1 MAKMQTTIASPVTVS
16 GRGLHT
22 AQQVTVTFVP
32 APADFGVQFERIDLP
47 GHPIVKASPYAVFDT
62 SRGTSIRE
70 GEAQVHTIEHLMA
83 ALAGLGID
91 NVLVRTVGPET
102 PILDG
107 SSRIYVEMLKEVGI
121 KTLNAPKRIGI
132 VKEEISFSVPEKQIE
147 LTIKPAERFKMTVN
161 VDYGTKV
168 LAEQQAVLDSIETF
182 VPDVYNCRTFV
193 FLDELQFLI
202 QNNLARGGDL
212 DNAIVFV
219 DKVPDNKVLNALG
232 DFFHKKDITVTPDH
246 ILNNTHLRHPNE
258 PARHKLLDLIGDLY
272 LLGVPLRAEIV
283 ANRPGHFANTAF
295 AKKILESCNF
305 LIQPA

>member
-1 MAKMQTTIASPVTVS
+1 MTTLQTTIASPVSVS

-32 APADFGVQFERIDLP
+32 APADFGIQFERTDLP
-47 GHPIVKASPYAVFDT
+47 GNPIVKASPYSVFDT
-62 SRGTSIRE
+62 SRGTSIKE

-91 NVLVRTVGPET
+91 NVLVKTVGPET

-107 SSRIYVEMLKEVGI
+107 SSRIYVEMLKEVGL
-121 KTLNAPKRIGI
+121 KTLDVPKKIGI
-132 VKEEISFSVPEKQIE
+132 VKDEISFSIPEKQIE
-147 LTIKPAERFKMTVN
+147 LTIRPAKRFKMTVN

-168 LAEQQAVLDSIETF
+168 LAEQQAVLDNIENF
-182 VPDVYNCRTFV
+182 FPDVYNCRTFV

-219 DKVPDNKVLNALG
+219 DKVPDSKVLTQLG
-232 DFFHKKDITVTPDH
+232 DFFHMKDITVTPDH

-272 LLGVPLRAEIV
+272 LLGVPLRAEII

>member
-1 MAKMQTTIASPVTVS
+1 MTTLQTTIASPVSVS

-32 APADFGVQFERIDLP
+32 APANFGIQFERIDLP
-47 GHPIVKASPYAVFDT
+47 GHPVIKASPYTVFDT
-62 SRGTSIRE
+62 SRGTSIKE
-70 GEAQVHTIEHLMA
+70 GDAQVHTIEHLMA

-107 SSRIYVEMLKEVGI
+107 SSRIYVEMLKEVGLR
-121 KTLNAPKRIGI
+121 TLNAPKMIGI
-132 VKEEISFSVPEKQIE
+132 VKEEISFSIPEKQIE

-219 DKVPDNKVLNALG
+219 DKVPDNKVRTRLAI
-232 DFFHKKDITVTPDH
+232 FSTRRTSPS
-246 ILNNTHLRHPNE
+246 
-258 PARHKLLDLIGDLY
+258 
-272 LLGVPLRAEIV
+272 
-283 ANRPGHFANTAF
+283 RPT
-295 AKKILESCNF
+295 IS
-305 LIQPA
+305 

>member
-1 MAKMQTTIASPVTVS
+1 MTSLQTTIASPVSVS

-32 APADFGVQFERIDLP
+32 APADFGIQFERTDLP
-47 GHPIVKASPYAVFDT
+47 GNPVVKATPNSVFDT
-62 SRGTSIRE
+62 SRGTSIKE

-91 NVLVRTVGPET
+91 NVLVKTVGPET

-121 KTLNAPKRIGI
+121 VTLDSPKKIGF
-132 VKEEISFSVPEKQIE
+132 VKEEITFSIPEKQIE
-147 LTIKPAERFKMTVN
+147 LTIKPAKRFKMTVN

-168 LAEQQAVLDSIETF
+168 LAEQEAVLDNLENF

-219 DKVPDNKVLNALG
+219 DKVPDSKVLTQLG
-232 DFFHKKDITVTPDH
+232 DFFHMKDITVTPDH

-272 LLGVPLRAEIV
+272 LLGVPLCAEIT
-283 ANRPGHFANTAF
+283 ASRPGHFANTAF
-295 AKKILESCNF
+295 AKKIMESCNF
-305 LIQPA
+305 FIQPA

>member
-1 MAKMQTTIASPVTVS
+1 MTTLQTTIASPVSVS

-32 APADFGVQFERIDLP
+32 APANFGIQFERIDLP
-47 GHPIVKASPYAVFDT
+47 GHPVIKASPYTVFDT
-62 SRGTSIRE
+62 SRGTSIKE
-70 GEAQVHTIEHLMA
+70 GDAQVHTIEHLMA

-132 VKEEISFSVPEKQIE
+132 VKEEISVSVPEKQIE

-202 QNNLARGGDL
+202 QNNLVRGGDL

-219 DKVPDNKVLNALG
+219 AQMPTPEVLAKLG
-232 DFFHKKDITVTPDH
+232 EFFHKSDLKVTENG
-246 ILNNTHLRHPNE
+246 ILNNIDLRFPNE
-258 PARHKLLDLIGDLY
+258 PARHKLLDLVGDLY
-272 LLGVPLRAEIV
+272 LLGKPIKGHVFAT
-283 ANRPGHFANTAF
+283 RPGHFANTELV
-295 AKKILESCNF
+295 KKLTNCR
-305 LIQPA
+305 

>member
-1 MAKMQTTIASPVTVS
+1 MARLQTTIASPVSVS

-32 APADFGVQFERIDLP
+32 APADSGILFQRTDLP
-47 GHPIVKASPYAVFDT
+47 GEPIVKPTPYSVFDT
-62 SRGTSIRE
+62 SRGTSIKD
-70 GEAQVHTIEHLMA
+70 GDAQVHTIEHLMA

-91 NVLVRTVGPET
+91 NVLVKTVGPET

-107 SSRIYVEMLKEVGI
+107 SSRVYVEMLKEVGI
-121 KTLNAPKRIGI
+121 RTLDAPKKIGI
-132 VKEEISFSVPEKQIE
+132 VTEEISFSVPEKQVE
-147 LTIKPAERFKMTVN
+147 LTIRPAERFKMTVN

-168 LAEQQAVLDSIETF
+168 LASQQAVLDSIETF

-219 DKVPDNKVLNALG
+219 DKVPDHKVLNALG

-246 ILNNTHLRHPNE
+246 ILNNTQLRHPNE
-258 PARHKLLDLIGDLY
+258 PARHKLLDLLGDLY
-272 LLGVPLRAEIV
+272 LLGVPLCAEII
-283 ANRPGHFANTAF
+283 ANRPGHFANTTF
-295 AKKILESCNF
+295 AKKIMESCNF

>member
-1 MAKMQTTIASPVTVS
+1 MTSLQTTIASPVSVS

-32 APADFGVQFERIDLP
+32 APADFGIQFERTDLP
-47 GHPIVKASPYAVFDT
+47 GNPIVKASPYSVFDT
-62 SRGTSIRE
+62 SRGTSIKE

-91 NVLVRTVGPET
+91 NVLVKTVGPET

-107 SSRIYVEMLKEVGI
+107 SSRIYVEMLKDVGVV
-121 KTLNAPKRIGI
+121 TLDAPKKIGI
-132 VKEEISFSVPEKQIE
+132 VKEEISFSIPEKQIE
-147 LTIKPAERFKMTVN
+147 LTIRPAERFKMTVN

-168 LAEQQAVLDSIETF
+168 LAEQQAVLNNIENF

-219 DKVPDNKVLNALG
+219 DKVPDNKVLTQLG
-232 DFFHKKDITVTPDH
+232 DFFHKKDMTVTPDH

>member
-1 MAKMQTTIASPVTVS
+1 MTTFQTTIASPVSVS

-32 APADFGVQFERIDLP
+32 APADFGVQFERTDLP
-47 GHPIVKASPYAVFDT
+47 GNPIVKASPYSVFDT
-62 SRGTSIRE
+62 SRGTSIKE
-70 GEAQVHTIEHLMA
+70 GDAQVHTIEHLMA

-91 NVLVRTVGPET
+91 NVLVKTVGPET

-107 SSRIYVEMLKEVGI
+107 SSRIYVEMLKEVGL
-121 KTLNAPKRIGI
+121 KTLDAPKKVGI
-132 VKEEISFSVPEKQIE
+132 VKEEITFSVPEKQIE
-147 LTIKPAERFKMTVN
+147 LTIKPSERFKMTVN

-168 LAEQQAVLDSIETF
+168 LAEQEAVLDNLENF

-219 DKVPDNKVLNALG
+219 DKVPDNKVLTQLG
-232 DFFHKKDITVTPDH
+232 DFFHMKDITVTPDH

-283 ANRPGHFANTAF
+283 ANRPGHFANTSF

>member
-1 MAKMQTTIASPVTVS
+1 MTTFQTTIASPVSVS

-32 APADFGVQFERIDLP
+32 APADFGIQFERTDLP
-47 GHPIVKASPYAVFDT
+47 GNPIVKASPYSVFDT
-62 SRGTSIRE
+62 SRGTSIKE

-91 NVLVRTVGPET
+91 NVLVKTVGPET

-107 SSRIYVEMLKEVGI
+107 SSRIYVEMLKDVGVV
-121 KTLNAPKRIGI
+121 TLDAPKKIGI
-132 VKEEISFSVPEKQIE
+132 VKEEISFSIPEKQIE
-147 LTIKPAERFKMTVN
+147 LTVRPAERFKMTVN

-168 LAEQQAVLDSIETF
+168 LAEQQAVLDNIENF

-219 DKVPDNKVLNALG
+219 DKVPDNKVLTQLG
-232 DFFHKKDITVTPDH
+232 DFFHMKDITVTPDH

-295 AKKILESCNF
+295 AKKIMESCNF

>member
-1 MAKMQTTIASPVTVS
+1 MAKLQTTIASPVSVS

-32 APADFGVQFERIDLP
+32 APADFGIQFERIDLP
-47 GHPIVKASPYAVFDT
+47 RHPIVKASPNAVFDT

-70 GEAQVHTIEHLMA
+70 GEAQVHTVEHLMA

-121 KTLNAPKRIGI
+121 KTLDTPKKIG
-132 VKEEISFSVPEKQIE
+132 VVTEEITFSVPEKQIE

-168 LAEQQAVLDSIETF
+168 LSTQQAVLDSIETF

-272 LLGVPLRAEIV
+272 LLGVPLRAEII
-283 ANRPGHFANTAF
+283 ANRPGHFANTSF

>member
-1 MAKMQTTIASPVTVS
+1 MTTFQTTIASPVSVS

-32 APADFGVQFERIDLP
+32 APADFGIQFERTDLP
-47 GHPIVKASPYAVFDT
+47 GNPIVKASPYSVFDT
-62 SRGTSIRE
+62 SRGTSIKE

-91 NVLVRTVGPET
+91 NILVKTVGPET

-107 SSRIYVEMLKEVGI
+107 SSRIYVEMLKDVGVV
-121 KTLNAPKRIGI
+121 TLDAPKKIGI
-132 VKEEISFSVPEKQIE
+132 VKEEISFSIPEKQIE
-147 LTIKPAERFKMTVN
+147 LTVRPAERFKMTVN

-168 LAEQQAVLDSIETF
+168 LAEQQAVLDNIENF

-219 DKVPDNKVLNALG
+219 DKVPDNKILTQLG
-232 DFFHKKDITVTPDH
+232 DFFHMKDITVTPDH

-295 AKKILESCNF
+295 AKKIMESCNF

>member
-1 MAKMQTTIASPVTVS
+1 MTSLQTTIASPVSVS

-32 APADFGVQFERIDLP
+32 APADFGIQFERTDLP
-47 GHPIVKASPYAVFDT
+47 GNPIVKATPNSVFDT
-62 SRGTSIRE
+62 SRGTSIKE

-91 NVLVRTVGPET
+91 NVLVKTVGPET

-121 KTLNAPKRIGI
+121 VTLDSPKKVGF
-132 VKEEISFSVPEKQIE
+132 VKEEITFSIPEKQIE
-147 LTIKPAERFKMTVN
+147 LTIKPATRFKMTVN
-161 VDYGTKV
+161 VDYGTKI
-168 LAEQQAVLDSIETF
+168 LAEQQAVLDNIESF

-219 DKVPDNKVLNALG
+219 DKVPDSKVLTQLG
-232 DFFHKKDITVTPDH
+232 DFFHMKDITVTPDH

-272 LLGVPLRAEIV
+272 LLGVPLCAEIT

-295 AKKILESCNF
+295 AKKIMESCNF
-305 LIQPA
+305 FIQPA